1 MMVVRPAL
9 VALAAANGMQTAV
22 LMVCC
27 AFAPVWRQRRTAER
41 RAWQQTCS
49 PLRLVQTAGRVAL
62 GGCGC
67 RMLQTRSGFV
77 RAIVNR
83 LLREWHAVYAFRRGM
98 CMFVPCAFA
107 GAGSRRTHVARIS
120 RE

>member
-67 RMLQTRSGFV
+67 RMLQYEEWIC
-77 RAIVNR
+77 ACDCQPAA
-83 LLREWHAVYAFRRGM
+83 LREWHAVYAFRRGM
-98 CMFVPCAFA
+98 CMFCPLRICWS
-107 GAGSRRTHVARIS
+107 AGSRRTHV
-120 RE
+120 

>member
-27 AFAPVWRQRRTAER
+27 KFAPRVAAAAHGRAEGL
-41 RAWQQTCS
+41 AADLQS
-49 PLRLVQTAGRVAL
+49 PSRLVQPAGRVAL

-67 RMLQTRSGFV
+67 RMLQYEERIC
-77 RAIVNR
+77 ACDCQAAA
-83 LLREWHAVYAFRRGM
+83 LREWHAVYVFRRGM
-98 CMFVPCAFA
+98 CMFCPLRICWS
-107 GAGSRRTHVARIS
+107 AGSRRTHV
-120 RE
+120 